1 MKSIRNGLVVV
12 LFSVICVGFVMPKS
26 AYSVV
31 DLRVGYSF
39 GNLYDDSTK
48 IAKESGIDFEVLF
61 QVIPLLPLAFDL
73 TYSLHNL
80 ELDLDEGNKDVDY
93 SKITCGV
100 SAWIPFIPVITP
112 FATVRFIPWQ
122 DIDYTGISVKPG
134 YGFAGGF
141 KVSIIPMFSAYAAFN
156 YEMAKGK
163 HKGDY
168 NSKYGTL
175 GVELSL

>member
-1 MKSIRNGLVVV
+1 MFTFFYKGIYIKSIRNGLVIAV
-12 LFSVICVGFVMPKS
+12 FSIVCVWFMMPKS

-80 ELDLDEGNKDVDY
+80 ELDLDEGNKDVD
-93 SKITCGV
+93 
-100 SAWIPFIPVITP
+100 
-112 FATVRFIPWQ
+112 
-122 DIDYTGISVKPG
+122 IDYTGISVKPG

-156 YEMAKGK
+156 FEMAKGK
-163 HKGDY
+163 HEGDY